1 MLTPSKRV
9 LSITAAGCDCYLAS
23 TSKLVLEARFAPG
36 ESAEFAAFAKS
47 RRASVFRVLSDQI
60 EEDFR
65 QDTLPF
71 LRGAARTQLLE
82 RKTGQIYRDSP
93 YHAIASLGRQ
103 ADGRRDER
111 VQLLGLTNAEG
122 LNEWLTPL
130 SAAGVRVAG
139 VYSPPVASR
148 DLLRLL
154 RSRTGTPPRRM
165 LLVSVNRAGLRQTLV
180 EGEVPR
186 FSRLAAVAREE
197 GDDFAAACLAE
208 VNKTQ
213 QYLVGLRLLPREEAL
228 PTLILVP
235 PGQEANWSRP
245 GLLVD
250 AVDAIFLDVAQA
262 RRTAG
267 LRRVTAAGD
276 TDTAIDDDAQ
286 FADTLWVH
294 AVARARPRFNF
305 APAWLSEKY
314 KLWQAR
320 VAIWAA
326 GALVLLAGIG
336 WGLERLAQTENLLG
350 ESTRLRAETA
360 RNDINYERT
369 KRSFPPLPATPEHLK
384 ASVTS
389 FEKINARAIAPGALL
404 AEVGQALDRAGDF
417 RLLRMDWRQGDSDP
431 AEAANNTVAPA
442 PPPAG
447 NVPPQRFEWVTLYGM
462 AGRNPGTADA
472 RLNTEIALRTAE
484 LLRSVRGSNVAIVRA
499 PIDLTPRG
507 HIAGSSPSEAAT
519 SRTVIDGNGNVEIR
533 VARKVSP

>member
-1 MLTPSKRV
+1 MLIPSKRI
-9 LSITAAGCDCYLAS
+9 LSITAAGCDCYLAAA
-23 TSKLVLEARFAPG
+23 SKLVLEARFAPG
-36 ESAEFAAFAKS
+36 EGEEFAAFAKS
-47 RRASVFRVLSDQI
+47 RRSSVFSVLSDQI

-71 LRGAARTQLLE
+71 LRGSARTQLLE

-93 YHAIASLGRQ
+93 YHTIATLGRQ
-103 ADGRRDER
+103 TDGRRDER

-139 VYSPPVASR
+139 VYSPPVVSR
-148 DLLRLL
+148 DLLRHLK
-154 RSRTGTPPRRM
+154 SRTGTPPKRM

-213 QYLVGLRLLPREEAL
+213 QYLVGLRLLPREETL

-235 PGQEANWSRP
+235 PGEEANWSRH

-250 AVDAIFLDVAQA
+250 AVDAIFLDVAVA

-267 LRRVTAAGD
+267 LRRVTSAGD
-276 TDTAIDDDAQ
+276 TGNVIEEDAQ

-294 AVARARPRFNF
+294 TVARAQPRLNF
-305 APAWLSEKY
+305 APAWLVEKY
-314 KLWQAR
+314 MLWQAR

-336 WGLERLAQTENLLG
+336 WGLERLAQSEKLLG
-350 ESTRLRAETA
+350 ESARLRDGTE

-369 KRSFPPLPATPEHLK
+369 KRGFPPLPATPEHLK

-389 FEKINARAIAPGALL
+389 FEKINARAIVPGALL
-404 AEVGQALDRAGDF
+404 AEVGQALERAGDF
-417 RLLRMDWRQGDSDP
+417 RLLRLDWRQGDSDP
-431 AEAANNTVAPA
+431 AEAGNKASPAAPQ
-442 PPPAG
+442 PG

-462 AGRNPGTADA
+462 AGKNPETVDA

-484 LLRSVRGSNVAIVRA
+484 ILRSVRGSSVSIVRA
-499 PIDLTPRG
+499 PVDLTPGGR
-507 HIAGSSPSEAAT
+507 IAGSALSEASA
-519 SRTVIDGNGNVEIR
+519 SRTAIDSSGNVEIL
-533 VARKVSP
+533 VARRAGP